1 MLAFRG
7 GVPPA
12 CCWDRRP
19 GVATPLWEVTGVLY
33 RGGVPSCRQ
42 ALLKRAAGEE
52 NFGPPK
58 PKIAIFLES
67 HVGPKFPCNLLRR
80 PDRRAHSSQLFG
92 LSCCLLLVL
101 LPRLLLL
108 AYQQHC
114 CRAFGSHDGPTAA
127 RTSVHEAVAV

>member
-1 MLAFRG
+1 M
-7 GVPPA
+7 
-12 CCWDRRP
+12 
-19 GVATPLWEVTGVLY
+19 TGVLCK
-33 RGGVPSCRQ
+33 GGVPSCRQ

-80 PDRRAHSSQLFG
+80 PDRRAHSSQLVG
-92 LSCCLLLVL
+92 LSCCLLLLL

-108 AYQQHC
+108 SYHQPC
-114 CRAFGSHDGPTAA
+114 CRAFGSHDGPMAA

>member
-1 MLAFRG
+1 M
-7 GVPPA
+7 
-12 CCWDRRP
+12 
-19 GVATPLWEVTGVLY
+19 ATPLWEVTGMLS

-42 ALLKRAAGEE
+42 ALLKRAAGDEK
-52 NFGPPK
+52 FGPPK

-80 PDRRAHSSQLFG
+80 PDRRAHSSQLVG
-92 LSCCLLLVL
+92 LSCCLLLLL

-108 AYQQHC
+108 SYQQPC
-114 CRAFGSHDGPTAA
+114 CRAFGSHDGPMAA

>member
-1 MLAFRG
+1 MLS
-7 GVPPA
+7 
-12 CCWDRRP
+12 
-19 GVATPLWEVTGVLY
+19 

-52 NFGPPK
+52 NFDPPK

-67 HVGPKFPCNLLRR
+67 HVDQSSPATCCEGPIVARTRR
-80 PDRRAHSSQLFG
+80 SSSG
-92 LSCCLLLVL
+92 LSCCLMLVL

-108 AYQQHC
+108 AYQQPC
-114 CRAFGSHDGPTAA
+114 CRAFGSHDGPMAA